1 MSILLLRNPWEDRE
15 SYLLLELISLV
26 LKELIILVKTWVGFW
41 ILRNQFSL
49 RNEKCSLEKNIYI
62 YAIVRNTNIS
72 LIKKFNFWKLEI
84 CLRLCKNNNNNK

>member
-1 MSILLLRNPWEDRE
+1 MCHVDFTIKKNPWEDRE

-49 RNEKCSLEKNIYI
+49 RNEKCSLEKKK

-72 LIKKFNFWKLEI
+72 LIKNSIFEN
-84 CLRLCKNNNNNK
+84 